1 MDITLKPWTQGSA
14 GRYIEMMEHVD
25 FSYEDEELK
34 CTDPAQAIRN
44 IKEMIR
50 NEDYNGDFYRAVLL
64 DGMVVG
70 HVQVVR
76 QTGVWNCDSHLGCMI
91 VREAWHQGVGTEAV
105 RQMVE
110 MAFTRRNYNRLTAV
124 VYHPNRASMR
134 VVEKN
139 GFTLEATLH
148 HAVRKGDG
156 IYYNALVYGLLRED
170 TGIPTTNCCEPE
182 DELTPEDQAAL
193 EPTLVPPRTEEW
205 TPLDPERFWQRRS
218 EDSVQLELFEV
229 E

>member
-1 MDITLKPWTQGSA
+1 MEITLKPWTKGSA

-25 FSYEDEELK
+25 FTYEDEELK
-34 CTDPAQAIRN
+34 CTNPAQTIRN
-44 IKEMIR
+44 IEEMIR

-64 DGMVVG
+64 DDKVVG
-70 HVQVVR
+70 HVQVAR
-76 QTGVWNCDSHLGCMI
+76 QAGVWNSDGHVGCMI
-91 VREAWHQGVGTEAV
+91 VREACHQGVGTEAV

-110 MAFTRRNYNRLTAV
+110 MAFSRRNYKRLTAV
-124 VYHPNRASMR
+124 VYHPNRASAR

-148 HAVRKGDG
+148 HVVRKGDG
-156 IYYNALVYGLLRED
+156 IYYNAFVYGLLREN

-182 DELTPEDQAAL
+182 EELAPEEQAAL

-205 TPLDPERFWQRRS
+205 TSWDLERFEHKRA
-218 EDSVQLELFEV
+218 DDGIQLELFD
-229 E
+229 

>member
-1 MDITLKPWTQGSA
+1 MDITLKPWTKGSA
-14 GRYIEMMEHVD
+14 GRYLEMMEHVD
-25 FSYEDEELK
+25 FTYEDEELK
-34 CTDPAQAIRN
+34 CTDPTQAIRN
-44 IKEMIR
+44 IDEMIR

-64 DGMVVG
+64 DGKVVG
-70 HVQVVR
+70 HVQVAR
-76 QTGVWNCDSHLGCMI
+76 QAGVWNCDGHVGCMI
-91 VREAWHQGVGTEAV
+91 VREAWHQGVGSEAV

-170 TGIPTTNCCEPE
+170 TGIGTTDCCEPE
-182 DELTPEDQAAL
+182 DELAPEELAAL
-193 EPTLVPPRTEEW
+193 EPTLVPPRKEEW
-205 TPLDPERFWQRRS
+205 TPLDPGRFEHKRN
-218 EDSVQLELFEV
+218 DDGIQLKLFEW
-229 E
+229 